1 MARVPWGSILVSWRR
16 FILFLATF
24 GGAGYLPGM
33 PGTWG
38 SLAALPLWWVMQR
51 YLSTRGYAFVWLALL
66 AVSLWAAG
74 EAWNI
79 LGNSDHPTIVLDEV
93 MGLLVALA
101 WVPPK
106 WPWVALG
113 FVLFRGFDI
122 LKPFPLKHLEQLPG
136 GFGVVMDDVAAGA
149 AARLVLAVILAMR
162 GGS

>member
-1 MARVPWGSILVSWRR
+1 VGLWRR
-16 FILFLATF
+16 LILTLATF
-24 GGAGYLPGM
+24 GGVGYLPGM

-51 YLSTRGYAFVWLALL
+51 YLSPQGYALAFLALL
-66 AVSLWAAG
+66 IVSLWAG
-74 EAWNI
+74 GQAWNL
-79 LGNSDHPTIVLDEV
+79 LGETDHPAIVLDEV

-113 FVLFRGFDI
+113 FALFRAFDI
-122 LKPFPLKHLEQLPG
+122 LKPFPLKYLEQLPG

-149 AARLVLAVILAMR
+149 AARAVLGVIMMLVGGR
-162 GGS
+162 G

>member
-1 MARVPWGSILVSWRR
+1 MPQRR

-24 GGAGYLPGM
+24 GGAGYLPAM

-38 SLAALPLWWVMQR
+38 SLAALPLWWVLQR
-51 YLSTRGYAFVWLALL
+51 LGPWGYGAACLALL

-79 LGNSDHPTIVLDEV
+79 LGAVDHPAIVLDEV

-113 FVLFRGFDI
+113 FALFRAFDI
-122 LKPFPLKHLEQLPG
+122 IKPFPLKYLEQLPG

-149 AARLVLAVILAMR
+149 AARVVVGLVMMIGGR
-162 GGS
+162 G